1 MPYADLTLVD
11 QPSSVAQ
18 WLEHPPRKWKVPGSN
33 PGLVNTFL
41 SLAWVDWRVASWD
54 NAQCQS
60 HGTTLSCSAVKL
72 YAMQDALIA
81 FLPV

>member
-18 WLEHPPRKWKVPGSN
+18 WLEHPPRKWKVLGSN
-33 PGLVNTFL
+33 PGWVNTFR
-41 SLAWVDWRVASWD
+41 SLAWVDWRVALWD

-60 HGTTLSCSAVKL
+60 DGETLSHSPVK
-72 YAMQDALIA
+72 
-81 FLPV
+81 